1 MASAVYFE
9 TSVHHSASSLFSY
22 LLLPSSF
29 SYHDFFFFFVI
40 LTQQSTSCLAV
51 YAEIWGTHTQALGLC
66 SCCHADKQQEQDYG
80 QKLLSHGA
88 QESVKSDCFG
98 RFKMGSCEVTGILNM
113 NRLKNCCST
122 VCCVPWINHN
132 FKPQS
137 LL

>member
-29 SYHDFFFFFVI
+29 SYHDFFFFFVVI

-66 SCCHADKQQEQDYG
+66 SCCHADKQ
-80 QKLLSHGA
+80 
-88 QESVKSDCFG
+88 
-98 RFKMGSCEVTGILNM
+98 
-113 NRLKNCCST
+113 
-122 VCCVPWINHN
+122 
-132 FKPQS
+132 
-137 LL
+137 